1 MGHIDEKFKDT
12 SPEQTIACI
21 QSLLGELGIHL
32 EEKCSNSGI
41 ENCWSCQV
49 QIKDGYPFF
58 SNGKGVTRDLARASA
73 YAEFIE
79 RLQCGLFLYK
89 FQSMGRDAATDL
101 HRFAPDGK
109 FMTMAELEAEGEW
122 MDYVIASY
130 GHGLTRKKLASIC
143 KSYAAADEDQ
153 IWTVPFYSIFEDKYV
168 YLPAALV
175 EHVYATNG
183 CCAGNTREEAWVHGL
198 SEIMERHSTLTQLLS
213 GKPSPVLP
221 ESLLEGFS
229 TAGKIIEK
237 VRQTGKYD
245 VRLFDLSM
253 GNGFPVIATRIINK
267 ETQDYVVNIGADP
280 VLEIAVNRTLTEI
293 FQGKNMDSFSSCHAN
308 SILKSIQDVPFIHNA
323 LNQMETGNGLFTA
336 DFFAEELVCDKPC
349 AKFPDNTNKSNRE
362 LLDYMLGLYRDL
374 ERPVYVRNF
383 SFMGFNSYHFVVP
396 GFSESRGMLLTEPVL
411 EYAMGDEAAKILRNP
426 AAANMAQLSIL
437 LMFHNRIKSMISRQ
451 HNFAGLAGIPMI
463 GYNTV
468 VLLYS
473 TLSYAA
479 WRLKQYPVAIR
490 YLDQL
495 QQFRTVPQ
503 EIKQYFACVSLYLK
517 LSTAEVEADKVRLI
531 LGKFFKQEAVE
542 ELYGRLDKGVSPYDG
557 YLLECDLKSCESC
570 PYHSCCTYDRLK
582 QIIAVTGERYSK
594 FTDGQKK
601 EKLAI

>member
-12 SPEQTIACI
+12 SPEQTIARI

-109 FMTMAELEAEGEW
+109 FMTMAELETEGEW
-122 MDYVIASY
+122 MDHVIASY

-198 SEIMERHSTLTQLLS
+198 SEIMERRSTLTQLLS

-245 VRLFDLSM
+245 VQLFDLSL

-293 FQGKNMDSFSSCHAN
+293 FQGKDMESFSSCHAN
-308 SILKSIQDVPFIHNA
+308 SILKSIEDVPFIHNA
-323 LNQMETGNGLFTA
+323 LNQMETGNGLFAA

-349 AKFPDNTNKSNRE
+349 AAFPDNTNKSNRE

-374 ERPVYVRNF
+374 GLPVYVRNF

-426 AAANMAQLSIL
+426 AAANVAQLSIL
-437 LMFHNRIKSMISRQ
+437 LMFHNKIKSMISRQ

-479 WRLKQYPVAIR
+479 WRLKQYPAAIR
-490 YLDQL
+490 YLEQL

-503 EIKQYFACVSLYLK
+503 EIKRYFACVSLYLK
-517 LSTAEVEADKVRLI
+517 LSTAEVEPEKVRLI
-531 LGKFFKQEAVE
+531 LGKFFMQEAVA

-582 QIIAVTGERYSK
+582 EIIAVTGERYSQ

>member
-1 MGHIDEKFKDT
+1 MLIIDEKFKDT
-12 SPEQTIACI
+12 SPEQTIGRICA
-21 QSLLGELGIHL
+21 LLEQIGIRL
-32 EEKCSNSGI
+32 EEKCTNSGI
-41 ENCWSCQV
+41 ENCWSCHVQV
-49 QIKDGYPFF
+49 KDGYPFF

-143 KSYAAADEDQ
+143 KSYAAADEDR
-153 IWTVPFYSIFEDKYV
+153 IWTVPFYSLFEDKYV
-168 YLPAALV
+168 YLPAGLV

-183 CCAGNTREEAWVHGL
+183 CCAGNSREEAWVHGL
-198 SEIMERHSTLTQLLS
+198 SEIMERRSTLTQLMS

-221 ESLLEGFS
+221 QELLVKFK
-229 TAGKIIEK
+229 TANGIIEK
-237 VRQTGKYD
+237 VRQTGKFD
-245 VRLFDLSM
+245 VQLFDLSM

-293 FQGKNMDSFSSCHAN
+293 FQGKDMENFSSSHVN
-308 SILKSIQDVPFIHNA
+308 SILKSIDDIPYIHNT

-336 DFFAEELVCDKPC
+336 DFFAEELTCDRPC
-349 AKFPDNTNKSNRE
+349 AQFPDNTNKSNRE
-362 LLDYMLGLYRDL
+362 LLDYMLGLYKDL
-374 ERPVYVRNF
+374 GLPVYVRNF
-383 SFMGFNSYHFVVP
+383 SFLGFSSYHFVVP

-411 EYAMGDEAAKILRNP
+411 EYAMGDDVAKTLRDP
-426 AAANMAQLSIL
+426 AGANAAQLSIL
-437 LMFHNRIKSMISRQ
+437 LMFHNRIKSMLSRQ
-451 HNFAGLAGIPMI
+451 HNFAGLAGIPMV

-468 VLLYS
+468 VLLYAS
-473 TLSYAA
+473 LSYAA
-479 WRLKQYPVAIR
+479 WQLKQYPAAIR

-503 EIKQYFACVSLYLK
+503 EIKGYFSCVAMYLK
-517 LSTAEVEADKVRLI
+517 LTASSVSEEKIRLI
-531 LGKFFKQEAVE
+531 LGKFHGSDHVA
-542 ELYGRLDKGVSPYDG
+542 ELYRRLDSGAAPYEG
-557 YLLECDLKSCESC
+557 YLLKCDLRSCDTC
-570 PYHSCCTYDRLK
+570 RYHSCCTYDRVK
-582 QIIAVTGERYSK
+582 QIVGAAGERYSR
-594 FTDGQKK
+594 FAEGQNKDQF
-601 EKLAI
+601 AI

>member
-1 MGHIDEKFKDT
+1 MGFIDEKFKDT
-12 SPEQTIACI
+12 SPEQTVARI
-21 QSLLGELGIHL
+21 QGLLAELGIQL
-32 EEKCSNSGI
+32 DEQCNNSGI

-49 QIKDGYPFF
+49 QIKGGYPFF
-58 SNGKGVTRDLARASA
+58 SNGKGVSRELARASA

-109 FMTMAELEAEGEW
+109 FMTMAQLEAEGEW
-122 MDYVIASY
+122 MDYVIESY
-130 GHGLTRKKLASIC
+130 GCGLTRKKLASLC
-143 KSYAAADEDQ
+143 KSYAAADEDK
-153 IWTVPFYSIFEDKYV
+153 IWTVPFYSLFEDKYV
-168 YLPAALV
+168 YLPAAVV

-183 CCAGNTREEAWVHGL
+183 CCAGNSREEAWVHGL
-198 SEIMERHSTLTQLLS
+198 SEIMERRSTLTQLLS

-221 ESLLEGFS
+221 EERLEGFA
-229 TAGKIIEK
+229 TAKTIIEK

-245 VRLFDLSM
+245 VQLFDLSL

-293 FQGKNMDSFSSCHAN
+293 FQGKDMENFSSSHAN
-308 SILKSIQDVPFIHNA
+308 SILKSIQDVPFVHNS

-336 DFFAEELVCDKPC
+336 DFFAEELLENRPC
-349 AKFPDNTNKSNRE
+349 AQFPDNTNKSNRE
-362 LLDYMLGLYRDL
+362 LLDYMLGLYKAL
-374 ERPVYVRNF
+374 GRPVYVRNF
-383 SFMGFNSYHFVVP
+383 SFLGFPSYHFVVP
-396 GFSESRGMLLTEPVL
+396 GFSESRGMLLTEPVS
-411 EYAMGDEAAKILRNP
+411 EYAMGDEAAKTLRNP
-426 AAANMAQLSIL
+426 AAANEAALAFL
-437 LMFHNRIKSMISRQ
+437 LMFHNKIKSFISRR

-479 WRLKQYPVAIR
+479 WRLKQYPTASR

-503 EIKQYFACVSLYLK
+503 EIKDYFSCVNMYLK
-517 LSTAEVEADKVRLI
+517 LTSAGMSQEKVRVI
-531 LGKFFKQEAVE
+531 LKKFHKDEPVTQ
-542 ELYGRLDKGVSPYDG
+542 LYRRLDSGATPYDG
-557 YLLECDLKSCESC
+557 YLLECDLKSCHGC
-570 PYHSCCTYDRLK
+570 PYHDCCTYDRLK
-582 QIIAVTGERYSK
+582 EIIAAAGGRYAE
-594 FTDGQKK
+594 FTDGQNK
-601 EKLAI
+601 EIFAV

>member
-1 MGHIDEKFKDT
+1 MRPIDEMFKET
-12 SPEQTIACI
+12 SPEQTIERI
-21 QSLLGELGIHL
+21 RSLLAEIGIELD
-32 EEKCSNSGI
+32 EKCSNSGI

-49 QIKDGYPFF
+49 QIIGGYPFF

-122 MDYVIASY
+122 MDYVIESY

-143 KSYAAADEDQ
+143 KSYAAADEDK
-153 IWTVPFYSIFEDKYV
+153 IWTVPFYSLFEDKYV

-183 CCAGNTREEAWVHGL
+183 CCAGNSREEAWVHGL
-198 SEIMERHSTLTQLLS
+198 SEIMERRSSLTQLLS
-213 GKPSPVLP
+213 GNASPVLP
-221 ESLLEGFS
+221 EELLKNFV
-229 TAGKIIEK
+229 TASAIIEK
-237 VRQTGKYD
+237 IRQTGKYD
-245 VRLFDLSM
+245 VQLFDLSL

-293 FQGKNMDSFSSCHAN
+293 FQGKDMENFSSSHAN
-308 SILKSIQDVPFIHNA
+308 SILKSVQDIPFVHNA

-336 DFFAEELVCDKPC
+336 DFFAEELSCDRPC
-349 AKFPDNTNKSNRE
+349 AQFPDNRNKNNRE
-362 LLDYMLGLYRDL
+362 LLDYMLGLYKDL
-374 ERPVYVRNF
+374 NRPVYVRNF
-383 SFMGFNSYHFVVP
+383 SFMGFHSYHFVVP

-411 EYAMGDEAAKILRNP
+411 EYAMGDDAAKTLRNP
-426 AAANMAQLSIL
+426 AAANEAALAFL
-437 LMFHNRIKSMISRQ
+437 LMFHNKIKSMISRR
-451 HNFAGLAGIPMI
+451 HNFAGLAGLPMI

-473 TLSYAA
+473 SLSYAA
-479 WRLKQYPVAIR
+479 WRLKQYPAAIR

-503 EIKQYFACVSLYLK
+503 DIKSYFACVSMYLK
-517 LSTAEVEADKVRLI
+517 LSTAGVAPEKVRLI
-531 LGKFFKQEAVE
+531 LGKFYQETPVT
-542 ELYGRLDKGVSPYDG
+542 ELYSRLDKGVSPFDG
-557 YLLECDLKSCESC
+557 YLLNCDLKSCEAC
-570 PYHSCCTYDRLK
+570 PYHDCCTYDRLK
-582 QIIAVTGERYSK
+582 EIIAAAGERYSN
-594 FTDGQKK
+594 FTEGQNK
-601 EKLAI
+601 EVFAR